1 MKIFGHIILS
11 LLLLIPTT
19 GMVVSENYCREKLVS
34 VSVFAEADACC
45 DMENCCRNETKV
57 FQLKVDFSAP
67 VISGIPPLAELII
80 LNHDLFTL
88 EIFKL
93 PETIITDIEI
103 IEPPPP
109 LTTQRALS
117 LSQTFLL

>member
-1 MKIFGHIILS
+1 
-11 LLLLIPTT
+11 
-19 GMVVSENYCREKLVS
+19 MVVSEHYCRESLVS

-45 DMENCCRNETKV
+45 DMENCCHNETKV
-57 FQLKVDFSAP
+57 FQLKVDFSVP
-67 VISGIPPLAELII
+67 FVSGIPPLTELDIWG
-80 LNHDLFTL
+80 HDLFTL

-93 PETIITDIEI
+93 PETVFSEIEI

-109 LTTQRALS
+109 RPIHRTLS